1 MAALQRSFGVCEDKS
16 LALERDPTLGTRA
29 QRRLAQSSRTHLVSE
44 MDFFNCEDMDR

>member
-16 LALERDPTLGTRA
+16 LALELDSTLGTRA

-44 MDFFNCEDMDR
+44 MDFFNCEGMGR